1 MKGLI
6 RKRST
11 TAARLQR
18 AFSAK
23 SLRTAA
29 SNPTAVS
36 VTPSGSNGSPGGIE
50 MAADSPAVHSSP
62 ATSTSLTT
70 TPNANHKTPV
80 EKEKRQFIMETSVQ
94 FINVRK
100 WNDLHFFLFF
110 FYIIVLFVLVHW
122 NLNELL
128 LFFFKNKKQGLQSRD
143 RHLFLFND
151 LLLIAKARSGG
162 HFKLKDKV
170 RISELWLST
179 AIEEVAEGSAGKSRD
194 TSFVIGWPPSVN
206 LVATFRYTTRLS
218 PPPPT
223 LFSSSSSSFTCQ
235 LTS

>member
-23 SLRTAA
+23 SLSRTSTTPAQ
-29 SNPTAVS
+29 
-36 VTPSGSNGSPGGIE
+36 TPSGGGIGSDTTDSNSNPSGSSSG
-50 MAADSPAVHSSP
+50 AASSAP
-62 ATSTSLTT
+62 M
-70 TPNANHKTPV
+70 TPV
-80 EKEKRQFIMETSVQ
+80 TKNVEKRQFIMEASVQ
-94 FINVRK
+94 FVS
-100 WNDLHFFLFF
+100 
-110 FYIIVLFVLVHW
+110 
-122 NLNELL
+122 
-128 LFFFKNKKQGLQSRD
+128 GLQSQD

-170 RISELWLST
+170 RISELWLAT
-179 AIEEVAEGSAGKSRD
+179 CVDEVAEGSAVTKSRD

-206 LVATFRYTTRLS
+206 LVATFR
-218 PPPPT
+218 
-223 LFSSSSSSFTCQ
+223 
-235 LTS
+235 

>member
-29 SNPTAVS
+29 SNPAAVVS
-36 VTPSGSNGSPGGIE
+36 VTPSGSSSSPGGSE
-50 MAADSPAVHSSP
+50 MGADSPAVHSSP
-62 ATSTSLTT
+62 SNSTSLMT
-70 TPNANHKTPV
+70 TPNNKTTND
-80 EKEKRQFIMETSVQ
+80 KEKRQFIMETSVQ
-94 FINVRK
+94 FINVRIATSFQIQIQFNSNPRETNGRQTLAK
-100 WNDLHFFLFF
+100 DDR
-110 FYIIVLFVLVHW
+110 
-122 NLNELL
+122 NEPILITPSC
-128 LFFFKNKKQGLQSRD
+128 FGFSIRVSQGLQSRD

-179 AIEEVAEGSAGKSRD
+179 GIEEVAEGSAGKSRD

-206 LVATFRYTTRLS
+206 LVATFRYT
-218 PPPPT
+218 
-223 LFSSSSSSFTCQ
+223 
-235 LTS
+235 

>member
-29 SNPTAVS
+29 NPAVS
-36 VTPSGSNGSPGGIE
+36 ITPSGSSPGGSSE
-50 MAADSPAVHSSP
+50 MVTDGPAVVSLP
-62 ATSTSLTT
+62 ASNSSTSLTT
-70 TPNANHKTPV
+70 PVKSPNDR
-80 EKEKRQFIMETSVQ
+80 EKRQFIMETSVQ
-94 FINVRK
+94 FINVSFSSSFRM
-100 WNDLHFFLFF
+100 NFDN
-110 FYIIVLFVLVHW
+110 VLTVNILR
-122 NLNELL
+122 
-128 LFFFKNKKQGLQSRD
+128 KQGLQSRD

-179 AIEEVAEGSAGKSRD
+179 GIEEVAEGSAGKSRD

-206 LVATFRYTTRLS
+206 LVATFRYFSCVS
-218 PPPPT
+218 PT
-223 LFSSSSSSFTCQ
+223 MS
-235 LTS
+235 

>member
-29 SNPTAVS
+29 NPAVS
-36 VTPSGSNGSPGGIE
+36 ITPSGSSPGGSSE
-50 MAADSPAVHSSP
+50 MVTDGPAVVSSP
-62 ATSTSLTT
+62 ASNSSTSLTT
-70 TPNANHKTPV
+70 PVKSPNDR
-80 EKEKRQFIMETSVQ
+80 EKRQFIMETSVQ
-94 FINVRK
+94 FINVSFSSSFRM
-100 WNDLHFFLFF
+100 NFDN
-110 FYIIVLFVLVHW
+110 VLTVNILR
-122 NLNELL
+122 
-128 LFFFKNKKQGLQSRD
+128 KQGLQSRD

-179 AIEEVAEGSAGKSRD
+179 GIEEVAEGSAGKSRD

-206 LVATFRYTTRLS
+206 LVATFRYFSCVS
-218 PPPPT
+218 PT
-223 LFSSSSSSFTCQ
+223 MS
-235 LTS
+235 

>member
-29 SNPTAVS
+29 NPAVS
-36 VTPSGSNGSPGGIE
+36 VTPSGSSPGGSD
-50 MAADSPAVHSSP
+50 MGADNPIVSSP
-62 ATSTSLTT
+62 ASTSLTT
-70 TPNANHKTPV
+70 PVKSPN
-80 EKEKRQFIMETSVQ
+80 EREKRQFIMETSVQ
-94 FINVRK
+94 FINVS
-100 WNDLHFFLFF
+100 DFIL
-110 FYIIVLFVLVHW
+110 
-122 NLNELL
+122 NLIRLNLPINYL
-128 LFFFKNKKQGLQSRD
+128 PITKQGLQSRD

-179 AIEEVAEGSAGKSRD
+179 GIEEVAEGSAGKSRD

-206 LVATFRYTTRLS
+206 LVATFRYCKL
-218 PPPPT
+218 
-223 LFSSSSSSFTCQ
+223 
-235 LTS
+235 

>member
-29 SNPTAVS
+29 SNPAAVVS
-36 VTPSGSNGSPGGIE
+36 VTPSGSSSSPGGSE
-50 MAADSPAVHSSP
+50 MGADSPAVHSSP
-62 ATSTSLTT
+62 SNSTSLMT
-70 TPNANHKTPV
+70 TPNNKTTND
-80 EKEKRQFIMETSVQ
+80 KEKRQFIMETSVQ
-94 FINVRK
+94 FINVRIATSFQIQIQF
-100 WNDLHFFLFF
+100 NS
-110 FYIIVLFVLVHW
+110 
-122 NLNELL
+122 NPRETNERLQKL
-128 LFFFKNKKQGLQSRD
+128 AKDDRNEPILITPSCFGFSIRVSQGLQSRD

-179 AIEEVAEGSAGKSRD
+179 GIEEVAEGSAGKSRD

-206 LVATFRYTTRLS
+206 LVATFRYT
-218 PPPPT
+218 
-223 LFSSSSSSFTCQ
+223 
-235 LTS
+235 